1 MMTENKTIR
10 INDVE
15 TAKKLV
21 SAAVKC
27 PFDIDIVSKA
37 KIFIDAK
44 SILGVLSL
52 GVEEPL
58 ELKYDGYDENFEEVV
73 SGLLS

>member
-1 MMTENKTIR
+1 MKETNKMIR

-15 TAKKLV
+15 EAKKLV
-21 SAAVKC
+21 SAAMKC
-27 PFDIDIVSKA
+27 PFDSDIIA
-37 KIFIDAK
+37 KGKFSIDAK

-58 ELKYDGYDENFEEVV
+58 ELKYDGFDENFEAVI
-73 SGLLS
+73 LSLQS

>member
-1 MMTENKTIR
+1 MKETNKMIR

-15 TAKKLV
+15 EAKKLV
-21 SAAVKC
+21 SAAMKC
-27 PFDIDIVSKA
+27 PFDIDIIA
-37 KIFIDAK
+37 KGKFSIDAK

-58 ELKYDGYDENFEEVV
+58 KYDGFDENFEAVI
-73 SGLLS
+73 LSLQS

>member
-1 MMTENKTIR
+1 MKETNKMIR

-15 TAKKLV
+15 EAKKLV
-21 SAAVKC
+21 SAAMKC
-27 PFDIDIVSKA
+27 PFDIDIVA
-37 KIFIDAK
+37 KGKFFIAK

-58 ELKYDGYDENFEEVV
+58 ELKYDGFDENFEAVV
-73 SGLLS
+73 LSLQS

>member
-1 MMTENKTIR
+1 MTTANKTIK

-15 TAKKLV
+15 AAKKLV
-21 SAAVKC
+21 SAAGRC
-27 PFDIDIVSKA
+27 PFDIDIVFKG

-58 ELKYDGYDENFEEVV
+58 ELKYDGYDEDFESVIA
-73 SGLLS
+73 GLAC

>member
-1 MMTENKTIR
+1 MKETNKMIR

-15 TAKKLV
+15 EAKKLV
-21 SAAVKC
+21 SAAMKC
-27 PFDIDIVSKA
+27 PFDIIA
-37 KIFIDAK
+37 KGKFSIDAK

-58 ELKYDGYDENFEEVV
+58 ELKYDGFDENFEAVI
-73 SGLLS
+73 LSLQS

>member
-1 MMTENKTIR
+1 MKETNKMIR

-15 TAKKLV
+15 EAKKLV
-21 SAAVKC
+21 SAAMKC
-27 PFDIDIVSKA
+27 PFDIDIIA
-37 KIFIDAK
+37 KGKFSIDAK

-58 ELKYDGYDENFEEVV
+58 ELNDGFDENFEAVV
-73 SGLLS
+73 LSLQS